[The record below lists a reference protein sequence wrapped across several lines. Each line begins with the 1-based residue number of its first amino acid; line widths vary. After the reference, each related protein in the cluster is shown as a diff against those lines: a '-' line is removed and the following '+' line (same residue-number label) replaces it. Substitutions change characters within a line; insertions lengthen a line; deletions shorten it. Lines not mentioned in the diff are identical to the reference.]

1 MSNKDKSIFA
11 AKGTRQLFGRIKT
24 STRGNRGGGRRAT
37 INQANAMLMFAAPGQ
52 SRNTIGSIG
61 TNETTS
67 TSNSTGKSTVRS
79 RQAQSQQHLQQQ
91 QRKSAVITSTTIT
104 SAIRS
109 KKFITLKN
117 YQNILDLVDG
127 LKYQLP
133 GIGSELHSPLI
144 MELLERCRNGSLS
157 RASNYTSTL
166 QSTVMFDDRYEDNDW
181 FVEMNWKTLIWTQIR
196 ALVKLL
202 ETNCAE
208 FPDTRL
214 RTAFQLSKSMEKID
228 VSLTEL
234 CVRREVEDDDTDFGN
249 NFDNDSSDLLTTTD
263 VTTISASSASR
274 GRRRGVNLSSNLIS
288 SLRKTL
294 SGMREKH
301 ERIVCDDYGFDH
313 YFISSNN
320 VCDCCFYSSR
330 VLLFCSQTDET
341 AVGVESVN
349 TTNTL
354 FRDMFRV
361 SVVPT
366 VLFDTAYVL
375 CGETDQHTFDENF
388 HLARVKSSLEWS
400 KPYGDTFLHLV
411 KQSQVLRMSFYQR
424 LYVMHAI
431 VNLIVQWLW
440 SKQRHLHFALDRTS
454 SLMLGVPPVT
464 LYIARN
470 MLELF
475 TRVDTVP
482 FVVLQKSRKIVLH
495 VV

>member
-24 STRGNRGGGRRAT
+24 STRGNRGGRAAV
-37 INQANAMLMFAAPGQ
+37 NQANAMLMFAAPSQNRGG
-52 SRNTIGSIG
+52 IVG
-61 TNETTS
+61 TNETPS
-67 TSNSTGKSTVRS
+67 TLKSTGKSTASS
-79 RQAQSQQHLQQQ
+79 RRIQSQQQ
-91 QRKSAVITSTTIT
+91 QRKSVVTSTTIT
-104 SAIRS
+104 SATRS

-144 MELLERCRNGSLS
+144 MELLERCQNGSLS

-166 QSTVMFDDRYEDNDW
+166 QSTVLFGDRYEDNDW
-181 FVEMNWKTLIWTQIR
+181 FVQMNWKTLIWTQIR

-228 VSLTEL
+228 ASLIEL
-234 CVRREVEDDDTDFGN
+234 CVRREIDDDDDVDFGN
-249 NFDNDSSDLLTTTD
+249 NFDNDSSDLLTMTDTT
-263 VTTISASSASR
+263 TTSAPR

-301 ERIVCDDYGFDH
+301 ERVVCDDYGFDH

-341 AVGVESVN
+341 VVGVESVN